1 MNSKL
6 FNYKDL
12 YLQLQ
17 LIDNDWECK
26 FTPKDYI
33 YTGWE
38 EVEKRNL
45 NDFVGFDIVMA
56 KIRKTI
62 CGLRG
67 NRKGSMLIVGEDGY
81 IKWDEVREYL
91 YALKHY
97 EEQNMAVFNM
107 KKISAVEFIKDYSFL
122 KQMKPF
128 TNHTEE
134 CFRNDLA
141 NPNDYLLTDYLTL
154 LGEYLI
160 DLMEDYEQEYHLKI
174 EVKASN
180 IIKNAWLSAKYSPYT
195 KLGKARF
202 DKEREELFS

>member
-17 LIDNDWECK
+17 SIDNEWECK

-38 EVEKRNL
+38 KVEKRNL

-56 KIRKTI
+56 KIRSSI
-62 CGLRG
+62 CVLR
-67 NRKGSMLIVGEDGY
+67 NNNIKFMLIVGEDGY

-97 EEQNMAVFNM
+97 EEQNMACLDM